1 MNKVLI
7 YGGLGNQMFQYALS
21 IALNQ
26 QGKKTQISF
35 SKFLYEHHHNGFNLG
50 EAFNLK
56 LPFPLNALN
65 FFLLKGG
72 MVYKNKPVGFVFR
85 RLVPLYH
92 GKRYSV
98 YKESREFIYDNNLL
112 QQQSSLLV
120 GVWQVESY
128 FKDVKDLL
136 KEEFVFKK
144 PTDKKNMELIEKIN
158 NCNSVSIHIRRGD
171 TLASNNPFGFIN
183 YTSYYHNALDYAAK
197 NIEKPHYFVFSDDMQ
212 WVKEN
217 LNITNCTYVDN
228 NTGKNSYV
236 DMYLMSLCKHNLIAN
251 STFSWW
257 AAWLNKNKNKIVVMP
272 EKWLMRDYHPEGIF
286 PEEWVKIKLD

>member
-1 MNKVLI
+1 MNKVSI

-26 QGKKTQISF
+26 KGKKTQISF
-35 SKFLYEHHHNGFNLG
+35 SKFLYEYHHNGFNLG
-50 EAFNLK
+50 QAFNLK
-56 LPFPLNALN
+56 LPFPLNLLN
-65 FFLLKGG
+65 FFLLRGEAF
-72 MVYKNKPVGFVFR
+72 YKNKPLAFMLR
-85 RLVPLYH
+85 RLVGLYH
-92 GKRYSV
+92 RKRYSV
-98 YKESREFIYDNNLL
+98 YGEPQEFIYDKNLVH
-112 QQQSSLLV
+112 QQSSLLV

-128 FKDVKDLL
+128 FKDIKNLI
-136 KEEFVFKK
+136 EREFVFKK
-144 PTDKKNMELIEKIN
+144 PGDKINLALIEKIN

-183 YTSYYHNALDYAAK
+183 YTSYYHNALDYADK
-197 NIEKPHYFVFSDDMQ
+197 NIESPYYFVFSDDMQ

-217 LNITNCTYVDN
+217 LKITHCTYVDN

-257 AAWLNKNKNKIVVMP
+257 GAWLNKYENKIVVMP

-286 PEEWVKIKLD
+286 PAEWVKIKLE